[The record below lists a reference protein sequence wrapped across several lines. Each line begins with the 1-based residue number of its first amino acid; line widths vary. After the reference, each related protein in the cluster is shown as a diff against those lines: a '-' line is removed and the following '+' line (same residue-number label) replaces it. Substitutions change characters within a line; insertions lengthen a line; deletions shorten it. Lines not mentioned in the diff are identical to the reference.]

1 MDDNLYAPP
10 QAAVADP
17 PAPVSAREFFV
28 VAPRK
33 LLLMY
38 VATLGLYAYYWWYQ
52 HWARYRRFNREPLW
66 PVARA
71 IFPVFFAHRLTGEI
85 DDRLSRL
92 RLSRGWSPGLLATAF
107 VLLQIF
113 SSVAD
118 RFSWYDV
125 LSPWSDVAGLALLL
139 PIGLL
144 LMRIQRAANRAAGDA
159 DAQANGRLTWANW
172 AWLVPFGLLWLLLLV
187 GMYDMLSGIAGM
199 TDAAPTQ

>member
-17 PAPVSAREFFV
+17 PALVPAREFFV

-52 HWARYRRFNREPLW
+52 HWTRYRRFNREPLW

-71 IFPVFFAHRLTGEI
+71 IFPVFFAHRLTDEI

-92 RLSRGWSPGLLATAF
+92 RLPRGWSPGLLATGF
-107 VLLQIF
+107 VLLQVT
-113 SSVAD
+113 SVVAD
-118 RFSWYDV
+118 RLSWYEV
-125 LSPWSDVAGLALLL
+125 LSPWSDVAGLAVLL
-139 PIGLL
+139 PIGVL

-159 DAQANGRLTWANW
+159 DAQTNGRLTWANW
-172 AWLVPFGLLWLLLLV
+172 AWLVPFGLLWLLVLV
-187 GMYDMLSGIAGM
+187 SMYNVLFGIEWM
-199 TDAAPTQ
+199 TDAAPTE